1 MPIEQYEQILLS
13 MCDILENGDVVED
26 FVDEPNRATTLAI
39 IHSIITDQLDKL
51 KNQKEVLRLLN
62 KWKDDEEKNIFD
74 FDDKES
80 LA

>member
-26 FVDEPNRATTLAI
+26 FVGEPNRAPTLAI

-51 KNQKEVLRLLN
+51 KDQKEVLRLLN
-62 KWKDDEEKNIFD
+62 KWKNDDEENIFD